1 MKDWKDDILNST
13 KGIERAQPP
22 TIAFDQILQQIHS
35 QDEVKNSSKEWL
47 TIAAAVSLVVLFN
60 AYFIISY
67 SSSSASSTQNNTEA
81 YTFLV
86 SNYNLYD
93 NDQ

>member
-13 KGIERAQPP
+13 KGMDRVHPP
-22 TIAFDQILQQIHS
+22 ADAFDQILQKIHN
-35 QDEVKNSSKEWL
+35 QEEAKNSSKGWL

-67 SSSSASSTQNNTEA
+67 SSSSDSTVQRRSDAYSS
-81 YTFLV
+81 LV
-86 SNYNLYD
+86 SNYNLYE
-93 NDQ
+93 NE